1 MWLDGQKISK
11 SIQYVQRDTKPAQ
24 TALGF
29 TRNKCMNGIP
39 SSKSSRI
46 EATARF
52 WGCGQVGGHE
62 VADGDL
68 RSDSHGNRNDRL
80 APIGRHGGAD
90 STEDHDG
97 QRSFCA
103 QINVQQ
109 SVSVCLSRGMPGW
122 SQYCFSPDF
131 FGSSL
136 AREIYMLLRSS

>member
-1 MWLDGQKISK
+1 VWLDGQKISK

-24 TALGF
+24 AALGF
-29 TRNKCMNGIP
+29 MRNKCMNGIP

-80 APIGRHGGAD
+80 APIGRHGGAESD
-90 STEDHDG
+90 RQKIMMGSSSSARKLTSSSPYQFVRVEG
-97 QRSFCA
+97 CEA
-103 QINVQQ
+103 GPNIA
-109 SVSVCLSRGMPGW
+109 
-122 SQYCFSPDF
+122 FSPTF
-131 FGSSL
+131 SVRVEL
-136 AREIYMLLRSS
+136 